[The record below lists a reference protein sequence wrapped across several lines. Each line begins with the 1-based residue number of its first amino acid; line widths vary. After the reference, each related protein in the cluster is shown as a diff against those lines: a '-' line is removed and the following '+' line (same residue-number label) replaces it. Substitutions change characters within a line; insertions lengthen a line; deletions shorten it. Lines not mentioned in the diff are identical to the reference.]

1 VEPVPWDG
9 AGSEP
14 YNNNIGEDP
23 RLTDPENGDYRPL
36 PGSPAI
42 GYGCQTFPPEGF
54 QPRHSPGIDR
64 QRSASKGFLVDRA
77 TEVSGPI
84 DQDTFWDA
92 DTVRVVGDITVEER
106 VTLSIRPGVRV
117 LFDDHYAL
125 YVSGTLRAVG
135 TADSLVH
142 MRSSHPELFAVDSTT
157 AGSWFGIRFENTSAT
172 NDSSRLEYCL
182 IEHCKAAGDSSRGA
196 ALFLTR
202 FSKLRVANCIFR
214 NNAAD
219 YGAVAYCSGFAS
231 PGITGCV
238 MTENYAFV
246 GGAVL
251 FCVDSYP
258 ALTNNTMVG
267 NEVRNVDEWFAT
279 GVLHNVFSKSRPVN
293 CIIRENASNYFFGGQ
308 IHEGKP
314 YYTIYSNI
322 EDGYLGEGN
331 FDTDPLFDGGEPHPF
346 QLTDGSPCI
355 NAGTPVLDG
364 LWLPSLDLAGSAR
377 VQLGRI
383 DVGAYEWG
391 SASSAPDPNLSAS
404 VLRLDA
410 SPNPFAAATSLS
422 FAIPTSGR
430 VRLAIFDVTGRK
442 VASLIDDDLD
452 PGPVTIRWD
461 GTDTRGALLESGVYF
476 CRISVNGREVTTGK
490 VLLVD

>member
-1 VEPVPWDG
+1 MDPAPWDG

-14 YNNNIGEDP
+14 YNNIVGEDP
-23 RLTDPENGDYRPL
+23 QLTDPENGDYRPF

-42 GYGCQTFPPEGF
+42 GYGCQTFPTAAF
-54 QPRHSPGIDR
+54 QPRPSPGIDGQPPPPER
-64 QRSASKGFLVDRA
+64 FLVERA

-84 DQDTFWDA
+84 DEDTIWDA
-92 DTVRVVGDITVEER
+92 DTIRVVGDITVENE

-125 YVSGTLRAVG
+125 YVSGTLHAVG

-142 MRSSHPELFAVDSTT
+142 MSSSHPELFAVDSTT

-172 NDSSRLEYCL
+172 NDSTRLEYCL

-196 ALFLTR
+196 ALSLTR
-202 FSKLRVANCIFR
+202 FSKLRLANCIFR

-219 YGAVAYCSGFAS
+219 YGAVAYCSDFAS
-231 PGITGCV
+231 PDITGCV

-246 GGAVL
+246 GGSVL

-267 NEVRNVDEWFAT
+267 NEVLNVDEWFAT
-279 GVLHNVFSKSRPVN
+279 GVLHSVFSKPRPVN
-293 CIIRENASNYFFGGQ
+293 CIIRENPSNDFFGGQ

-322 EDGYLGEGN
+322 EDGYPGEGN
-331 FDTDPLFDGGEPHPF
+331 FDADPLFDGGEPHPF

-355 NAGTPVLDG
+355 NAGTPVLEG
-364 LWLPSLDLAGSAR
+364 LWLPTLDLAGNAR

-391 SASSAPDPNLSAS
+391 SATSAPYPYLPAS
-404 VLRLDA
+404 ILRLEA
-410 SPNPFAAATSLS
+410 SPNPFTVATSIS
-422 FAIPTSGR
+422 FTLPTFGR
-430 VRLAIFDVTGRK
+430 VRLALFDVIGRK
-442 VASLIDDDLD
+442 VVSLIDGDLD
-452 PGPVTIRWD
+452 PGVVTIRWD
-461 GTDTRGALLESGVYF
+461 GTDANGTLLESGIYF
-476 CRISVNGREVTTGK
+476 CKISLNGRTVSTGK
-490 VLLVD
+490 LLLID